1 MPNEPLRLQM
11 EHVATSL
18 GTMLLVT
25 DMQGWLRA
33 LDWADSESR
42 MRRLLQLH
50 YGRQGFDLAM
60 GAVQKNIHD
69 CLDAY
74 WSGDLSAL
82 NAVPVKTGGTS
93 FQQSVWTFLRTITAG
108 HTRSYQEQA
117 RAIGRGSAVRAV
129 AGANGANPVG
139 IVVPC
144 HRVIGSDG
152 SLMGYAG
159 GIERKRWLLR
169 HEGGNF

>member
-11 EHVATSL
+11 EHVATPL

-25 DMQGWLRA
+25 DIQGWLRA
-33 LDWADSESR
+33 LDWADSEGR

-50 YGRQGFDLAM
+50 YGRRGFDLVM
-60 GAVQKNIHD
+60 GAVQKNIHG

-82 NAVPVKTGGTS
+82 NAVPVKMGGTS
-93 FQQSVWTFLRTITAG
+93 FQQSVWTFLRTIPAG

-117 RAIGRGSAVRAV
+117 RAIGRDSAVRAV

-144 HRVIGSDG
+144 HIGS
-152 SLMGYAG
+152 SVQTV
-159 GIERKRWLLR
+159 R
-169 HEGGNF
+169 

>member
-1 MPNEPLRLQM
+1 MSTEQLCLQM
-11 EHVATSL
+11 EHVATPL
-18 GTMLLVT
+18 GTMSLVT
-25 DMQGWLRA
+25 DIQGWLRA
-33 LDWADSESR
+33 LDWADCEGR

-50 YGRQGFDLAM
+50 YGQQGFDLVA
-60 GAVQKNIHD
+60 GVVQKDIHD

-74 WSGDLSAL
+74 WSGNLSAL
-82 NAVPVKTGGTS
+82 HTVPVKTGGTP
-93 FQQSVWTFLRTITAG
+93 FQQSVWTFLRTIPAG

-152 SLMGYAG
+152 SLTGYAG